1 MKSLGYRLGILVILL
16 SIACSGNVSA
26 QSLTTDKSKGWCD
39 KALRPELLKLKEIKT
54 SRPWF
59 KVYDVGNHVFAI
71 AEPYN
76 YEETI
81 AYLIIGNKK
90 ALLFDTGMGM
100 DSISLVVKELTQL
113 PIIVLNSHT
122 HFDHIGSNHEFSEIL
137 AMNTSYTR
145 ANAANGYT
153 HLQVRNEVTP
163 EAFCNTRLPQ
173 LDTAAYY
180 THPFKVSKFI
190 DDNHIIDLGNRRIQV
205 ITTPGHAPDAI
216 CLFELKTGYLSTGDS
231 FYIGP
236 IFLFDEAT
244 DLKVYRRSINKM
256 AVLAS
261 KASRVLPAHNIPVVD
276 PAEVM
281 KAQKAFSRIEA
292 RKIEGKPGDFGSIIF
307 DFGEF
312 SYMINAKLLRQ

>member
-1 MKSLGYRLGILVILL
+1 MKNLGCRLGILVLL
-16 SIACSGNVSA
+16 LTIVSSVNINA

-59 KVYDVGNHVFAI
+59 KVYDVGNDVFAI
-71 AEPYN
+71 DEPYN

-81 AYLIIGNKK
+81 AYLIIGKNK

-113 PIIVLNSHT
+113 PITVLNSHT
-122 HFDHIGSNHEFSEIL
+122 HFDHIGGNREFSEIL

-145 ANAANGYT
+145 NNAANGYT

-173 LDTAAYY
+173 LDTTNYY

-190 DDNHIIDLGNRRIQV
+190 DDHYIIDLGNRKIQV

-216 CLFELKTGYLSTGDS
+216 CLFELKTGYLWTGDS
-231 FYIGP
+231 FYLGP

-244 DLKVYRRSINKM
+244 DLKVYHHSIGRM
-256 AVLAS
+256 AIFAA
-261 KASRVLPAHNIPVVD
+261 KAKRVLPAHNVPVVD
-276 PAEVM
+276 PSEVI
-281 KAQKAFSRIEA
+281 KAQKAFSRIIS
-292 RKIEGKPGDFGSIIF
+292 KKVVGKPGDFGAKVF

-312 SYMINAKLLRQ
+312 SYMIDAKLLQ